1 MAAHPVIDRR
11 IRRTARRPDAFMI
24 PRAVTGQPGR
34 FVVDATWGTITPIQ
48 LAPGVRTVGELEVIA
63 HIEAGLPVID
73 TRLRKYIAAGTIPTA
88 RAVPH
93 TDTAARLGEF
103 DRAVDAVL
111 FCNGPQCAATPDAI
125 RTLLDTG
132 HPPERL
138 LYYRGGIHDWVTL
151 GLPLEP
157 AGPLGQELPG
167 GPPRKAADSSR

>member
-24 PRAVTGQPGR
+24 PRALTGQPGR
-34 FVVDATWGTITPIQ
+34 FVVDATWGHITPMR

-73 TRLRKYIAAGTIPTA
+73 TRLLEYIAAGTIPSA
-88 RAVPH
+88 RVIPH
-93 TDTAARLGEF
+93 TDTAARLDDF
-103 DRAVDAVL
+103 DRTVDAVL

-125 RTLLDTG
+125 GTLLDAG
-132 HPPERL
+132 YPPERL
-138 LYYRGGIHDWVTL
+138 FYYRGGIHDWVTL

-157 AGPLGQELPG
+157 PAPSGHELPG
-167 GPPRKAADSSR
+167 GRPRTAPEINR